1 MTKEENYFQVTPT
14 KFVYGGEVLA
24 RLPDE
29 RAVFIPFALPG
40 EEVRIRLTEDKKG
53 YARGEITEI
62 IRPGENRIEPRCPH
76 FQTCGGCHY
85 QHLEYA
91 EQLEIKKN
99 ILRDQLI
106 RIGKIQDPSVEET
119 VASPLPWNYR
129 NQVQFHL
136 SPQGDLGFV
145 AHGSSSKIVPIR
157 ECHLLD
163 DVLQAVWPTLDIE
176 SVPGLERVILRSG
189 EGEEDALLVLETSDP
204 QPIEFEVDYPIS
216 VVLRG
221 PGGDII
227 LSGDEFTLVE
237 VLDFPFVVSAGSF
250 FQVNVPVAERVIDHL
265 VEVLPLSEQSTVVD
279 VYCGVGLFSVFL
291 APRVKKLIGIE
302 SSPEAGDDFMHN
314 LAEFEN
320 VEFYQADAED
330 VLPHLDLQP
339 EIVLVDPPRGG
350 LSGDAL
356 DGITS
361 LSPEVIC
368 YVSCDPATLA
378 RDIKRL
384 KKHNYTLRKCTP
396 FDMFPQTYHIESVNL
411 FQKVPAEV

>member
-1 MTKEENYFQVTPT
+1 MMTKQEIRFQVTPT

-24 RLPDE
+24 RLPDG

-40 EEVRIRLTEDKKG
+40 EEIRIRLIEDKKG

-62 IRPGENRIEPRCPH
+62 TQAGENRIEPRCPH

-85 QHLEYA
+85 QHLDYA
-91 EQLEIKKN
+91 EQLEIKRN

-106 RIGKIQDPSVEET
+106 RIGQIQDPPVEET
-119 VASPLPWNYR
+119 VPSPLPWYYR

-136 SPQGDLGFV
+136 SHQGDLGFV
-145 AHGSSSKIVPIR
+145 AQGFSLEIIPIQD
-157 ECHLLD
+157 CHLLD
-163 DVLQAVWPTLDIE
+163 DVLQAVWPTLNIE
-176 SVPGLERVILRSG
+176 SIPGLDRVILRSG
-189 EGEEDALLVLETSDP
+189 EGEEDALLVLESSDP

-237 VLDFPFVVSAGSF
+237 VHDFPFVVSAGSF
-250 FQVNVPVAERVIDHL
+250 FQVNVPVAEKLIDHL
-265 VEVLPLSEQSTVVD
+265 ADVLPLSEQSTVID

-320 VEFYQADAED
+320 VELYQASAEE
-330 VLPHLDLQP
+330 VLPHLDLHP

-350 LSGDAL
+350 LSGEAL
-356 DGITS
+356 DGIVS

-378 RDIKRL
+378 RDTKRL

-411 FQKVPAEV
+411 FQKVPE